1 MARPERSAR
10 LLLGFLLLALGLWPF
25 IVGTRSS
32 LPLPA
37 STYLLQAISSGTLVA
52 LGLVVLFLG
61 RILKILGPAKEKT
74 TE

>member
-1 MARPERSAR
+1 MAQPEQTAR
-10 LLLGFLLLALGLWPF
+10 LLLGFLLLALGLAPF
-25 IVGTRSS
+25 IIGTRSS

-37 STYLLQAISSGTLVA
+37 STLLLQALSSGTLIV

-61 RILKILGPAKEKT
+61 RLRRIVSPAKERS

>member
-1 MARPERSAR
+1 MAGPERSAG

-25 IVGTRSS
+25 IVGTSSS

-37 STYLLQAISSGTLVA
+37 STYLLQALFSGTLVA

-61 RILKILGPAKEKT
+61 RILKILSPAKEKT